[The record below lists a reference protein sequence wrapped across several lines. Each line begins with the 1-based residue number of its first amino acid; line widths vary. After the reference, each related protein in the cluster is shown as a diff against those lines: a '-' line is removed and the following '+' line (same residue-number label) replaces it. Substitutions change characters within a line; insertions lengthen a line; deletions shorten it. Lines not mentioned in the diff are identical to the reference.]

1 MPVQMFDSTTVNQV
15 PGDAPAVAGYV
26 GGPWPT
32 YLQLLQLFP
41 RAYHLSIAVNA
52 GEDAECLDIE
62 GGDAEPYEAPA
73 WVRRQLARGVRRPV
87 VYASVTIMP
96 TVLAALESDGMSSSS
111 VRIWT
116 AHYTGIAHVCTPES
130 CGYGLQ
136 ASADATQWTN
146 HALNLALNES
156 LCEDVFFGPPPLPPD
171 PNHYDWYSPGPF
183 GLLDADGKFL
193 NVNERAV
200 VQQYDHL
207 RIHARMNAQP
217 LSELQALLTLLRK
230 CVWYLAHYDV
240 STGAKLP
247 QAEWGQYQRAWRWQ
261 MLLARSRGELVAQ

>member
-1 MPVQMFDSTTVNQV
+1 M
-15 PGDAPAVAGYV
+15 
-26 GGPWPT
+26 
-32 YLQLLQLFP
+32 
-41 RAYHLSIAVNA
+41 
-52 GEDAECLDIE
+52 
-62 GGDAEPYEAPA
+62 
-73 WVRRQLARGVRRPV
+73 
-87 VYASVTIMP
+87 
-96 TVLAALESDGMSSSS
+96 
-111 VRIWT
+111 
-116 AHYTGIAHVCTPES
+116 
-130 CGYGLQ
+130 
-136 ASADATQWTN
+136 
-146 HALNLALNES
+146 
-156 LCEDVFFGPPPLPPD
+156 
-171 PNHYDWYSPGPF
+171 
-183 GLLDADGKFL
+183 LDADGKFL